1 MANEQ
6 LAEKMAVTVQQ
17 GATIVQIEN
26 DTQRTI
32 AIQRP
37 RDEEKVLRDALK
49 ELELYPQFA
58 EKAYYVIPYKDRSD
72 GQEKIVNVEGPSIK
86 AAMALGRRWGNAAN
100 GGRIIGEDANRIQME
115 GVFLDYETNFRTV
128 RPMSISKVAW
138 NKKAGKVIP
147 LRDDR
152 LNMAIQAGASKAIR
166 NAILAALPVGLVEEY
181 TATAKKIAASGVKRK
196 GEAVKPVKE
205 RMDAMYKAF
214 AVLGAQKKDVDA
226 YLAEHHELENDEA
239 VLAHMIGVYNAID
252 DNQASLEEVFT
263 TLATTQKEPLKEPQ
277 RATAA
282 SASQEPVIGFD
293 ERKQL
298 DAQMKAKKISLDT
311 VNTYLEQQ
319 FGFVGIENIKKG
331 GMFTAVLKW
340 VMEDPQIGFGE

>member
-58 EKAYYVIPYKDRSD
+58 EKAYYVIPYKDRSE
-72 GQEKIVNVEGPSIK
+72 GGEKIVNVEGPSIK

-100 GGRIIGEDANRIQME
+100 GGRIIGEDDKRIQME

-128 RPMSISKVAW
+128 RPMSISKTAW
-138 NKKAGKVIP
+138 SKKLGKVIP

-196 GEAVKPVKE
+196 GETVKPLKE
-205 RMDAMYKAF
+205 RMEAMFKAF
-214 AVLGAQKKDVDA
+214 VTLGAQKKDVDA
-226 YLAEHHELENDEA
+226 YLSEHKELENDEA
-239 VLAHMIGVYNAID
+239 VLAHMIGVFNAIT

-263 TLATTQKEPLKEPQ
+263 TIDAKPATKEPEVKGA
-277 RATAA
+277 ATGTK
-282 SASQEPVIGFD
+282 IGFM
-293 ERKQL
+293 EQKQINAL
-298 DAQMKAKKISLDT
+298 TKQFDVAPGVLSE
-311 VNTYLEQQ
+311 YLQET
-319 FGFVGIENIKKG
+319 FGIVGTENILMKDFPAVCAWIKG
-331 GMFTAVLKW
+331 ELA
-340 VMEDPQIGFGE
+340 